1 MFPRTAAEARVLRH
15 EQENIRAALAWAR
28 DTGQRALLADL
39 AVSAAWHWWME
50 GMWPEAHSW
59 LRRVEE
65 QAPTPQRKVDALFAR
80 AVLARGHGDTAM
92 ARRLLRRA
100 ITEAGRL
107 GNDARMAYV
116 LGFYAIALADV
127 GEIHQAVTVAQE
139 AYQTA
144 RTCGDLDLLAFALH
158 ALGHSY
164 QDVDPDAARTLFT
177 EAVDTA
183 RTAGNDVLVGLVT
196 GDVADA
202 ALAAGDAVEATT
214 RAEEALRHPV
224 VAGAPYFRGVH
235 LSVLGGAWLARG
247 DLTRAELILR
257 EALRVVE
264 RVRTPHWGP
273 TSP

>member
-15 EQENIRAALAWAR
+15 EQENIRAAIAWAR
-28 DTGQRALLADL
+28 DTGQRDLLANL

-59 LRRVEE
+59 LSRVEE
-65 QAPTPQRKVDALFAR
+65 QAPTPQRKIDAFFAR
-80 AVLARGHGDTAM
+80 ALLARGHGDNAA
-92 ARRLLRRA
+92 ARQLLKRA

-107 GNDARMAYV
+107 GDNARMAYV
-116 LGFYAIALADV
+116 LGFYAITLADE
-127 GEIHQAVTVAQE
+127 GETHQAVTVAQE

-164 QDVDPDAARTLFT
+164 LDVDLDTARSLFT

-183 RTAGNDVLVGLVT
+183 RTVGNDVLVGLVT

-202 ALAAGDAVEATT
+202 ALAAGW
-214 RAEEALRHPV
+214 RLPV
-224 VAGAPYFRGVH
+224 PSSH
-235 LSVLGGAWLARG
+235 L
-247 DLTRAELILR
+247 T
-257 EALRVVE
+257 
-264 RVRTPHWGP
+264 
-273 TSP
+273 